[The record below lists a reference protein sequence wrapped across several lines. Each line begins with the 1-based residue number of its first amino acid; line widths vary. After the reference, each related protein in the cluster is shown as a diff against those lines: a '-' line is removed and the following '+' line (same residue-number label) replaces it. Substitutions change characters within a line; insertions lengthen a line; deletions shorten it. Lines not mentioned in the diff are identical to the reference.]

1 MANQSNP
8 LDTWALDR
16 EIVLSRV
23 INAPRTKVFEAWTQA
38 EHLCHWFGPTGFTIE
53 SIECN
58 VRVGGMWRFV
68 MVAPDGTRWESRMV
82 FLEITA
88 PERLVVDHGLD
99 VDNDPSRFRMT
110 ITFDE
115 QSDGKTVI
123 TLRQLHPTVEQ
134 RKAGIGFGAVEFG
147 YQTLDKLAKHVQ
159 GP

>member
-1 MANQSNP
+1 MANRSNP
-8 LDTWALDR
+8 LDSWALDR

-159 GP
+159 GQ